1 MHTAPLSGSWGLH
14 WARSARD
21 VPQGRLLAG
30 FLIDLVADTSRMRE
44 ANSVCFP
51 RDLAAH
57 ALGVEP
63 ARLVAALRSL
73 AKARLL
79 TWRLEG
85 APDDPD
91 VAVTL
96 LLSSL
101 DRSTIADVQTDSVG
115 SSPVRPVRPAGSTR
129 AAVQGAHS

>member
-1 MHTAPLSGSWGLH
+1 MHPALPSESWGLH
-14 WARSARD
+14 WAMSARD

-30 FLIDLVADTSRMRE
+30 FLVDLVADTSRMRE
-44 ANSVCFP
+44 ANTVCFP

-63 ARLVAALRSL
+63 MRLMAALRSL

-79 TWRLEG
+79 TWRVEG
-85 APDDPD
+85 APDAPD

-96 LLSSL
+96 LLSSS
-101 DRSTIADVQTDSVG
+101 DMSTIEEIT
-115 SSPVRPVRPAGSTR
+115 VRPARS
-129 AAVQGAHS
+129 

>member
-1 MHTAPLSGSWGLH
+1 
-14 WARSARD
+14 
-21 VPQGRLLAG
+21 
-30 FLIDLVADTSRMRE
+30 MRE

-57 ALGVEP
+57 ALGVEST
-63 ARLVAALRSL
+63 RLVAALCSL

-79 TWRLEG
+79 TWRVEG

-101 DRSTIADVQTDSVG
+101 DVQTHSVG
-115 SSPVRPVRPAGSTR
+115 SSSIGVARPAGSTR
-129 AAVQGAHS
+129 AGVQGAHS